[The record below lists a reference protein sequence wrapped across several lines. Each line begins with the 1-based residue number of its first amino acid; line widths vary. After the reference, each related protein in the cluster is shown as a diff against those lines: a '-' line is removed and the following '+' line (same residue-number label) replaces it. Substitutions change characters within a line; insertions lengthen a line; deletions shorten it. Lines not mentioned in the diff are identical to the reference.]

1 MAFQVSP
8 GVLVKEKDLTNVI
21 PSVATSIGGIA
32 GQFKQ
37 GPVDEVVSISS
48 EKDLV
53 EQFGKPD
60 SNTFEYFF
68 TAASFLAYSNSLKV
82 VRATNT
88 GLLNATAN
96 ESGLLI
102 KNTTDYQ
109 DNYAD
114 GSGSVGEWA
123 ARTGGAWG
131 NNIKVSVCPSS
142 TVYEEIDK
150 TTVSDGSIA
159 VGDTGVTL

>member
-88 GLLNATAN
+88 GLLNATEN
-96 ESGLLI
+96 ESGL
-102 KNTTDYQ
+102 
-109 DNYAD
+109 
-114 GSGSVGEWA
+114 
-123 ARTGGAWG
+123 
-131 NNIKVSVCPSS
+131 
-142 TVYEEIDK
+142 
-150 TTVSDGSIA
+150 
-159 VGDTGVTL
+159 